1 MKNVDSCAR
10 YFIKKKKILNK
21 TMDVRKL
28 VSIKYGE
35 IIVEENNCFDF
46 LNNSPSGKLFS
57 SVSS

>member
-10 YFIKKKKILNK
+10 YFIKKKNIKQNNGSSQ
-21 TMDVRKL
+21 TC
-28 VSIKYGE
+28 IKYGE
-35 IIVEENNCFDF
+35 VIVEENNCFDF